1 MDELHDAIQDAQY
14 IGAVTNTQRGPS
26 AAFYNPS
33 TNELTQFVDRQER
46 ALGNDWLSLE
56 NLLDM
61 PLGFYFFRRFCEAE
75 QHGSRKLDFLVE
87 VTKYRTLQTPE
98 QRTIKAKE
106 IWDLFFG
113 NATPGGVSVTT
124 PREGGVSVWSPITRE
139 ARLHQTS
146 PISPATAPSSSPGTD
161 YSSSV
166 VPPLHSPPVGRPS
179 PTRMSLGC
187 LEELNVASMTTNGI
201 VFWRKNESSVTRADV
216 RSLFNN
222 VSTEASPLGVGG
234 EVVQRLTAVF
244 KRKHPLAGESDR
256 RDSMNCVRDGSP
268 TTATSTASTVST
280 SELNDLGIDIR
291 PDNSGSKTRSE
302 KRLSV
307 ESKLSALTLFDELEA
322 CVLCSLEQYHLKD
335 FRSSAFF
342 KRLIA
347 FLFLQKRRVSE
358 DDFTV
363 LRVLGRGGF
372 GMVNGCIKRTSA
384 SLYAMKVMNKKMI
397 KKKHA
402 EKLCLAERKILAMI
416 SSPFVVCLKY
426 SFQTPE
432 ELFLVLDLRTGG
444 DLSFHLNRSRFSE
457 TQVRFWAAQILLGI
471 QHLHEKN
478 IVYRDLKPE
487 NILLDEKGNCS
498 ISDLGLAVEVT
509 PTLTGRCGTR
519 GYWAPEMLLR
529 DENGNRLVYNQT
541 VDWWSY
547 GCLVYELLYGKCPF
561 RTSKAKALHEDKQ
574 QAYDKATLELTPAY
588 DSKYFSPDA
597 AELIQKLLIRDPT
610 KRLGAKGADEIKR
623 MRFFSSIDWAQ
634 MEQMQ
639 ISPPFVPDNEIN
651 AASQADI
658 GSFDISVVKG
668 IKLSEQE
675 QAAYSGWDYV
685 CPETFQ
691 REAVEYLV
699 WEVKNGPCTI
709 GANNNSCCSI
719 L

>member
-14 IGAVTNTQRGPS
+14 IGAVTNSQRGPT

-33 TNELTQFVDRQER
+33 SNELTQFVDRQER
-46 ALGNDWLSLE
+46 ALGNDWLGLE

-75 QHGSRKLDFLVE
+75 QHGSQKLDFLVE
-87 VTKYRTLQTPE
+87 VTKFRTLQTPE
-98 QRTIKAKE
+98 QRSMKARE

-113 NATPGGVSVTT
+113 NATPGLAVHT
-124 PREGGVSVWSPITRE
+124 PTRE
-139 ARLHQTS
+139 NGLTIWTPATRTESRLHQTS
-146 PISPATAPSSSPGTD
+146 PISPATASTSPGSE
-161 YSSSV
+161 YSPSAGGRGTN
-166 VPPLHSPPVGRPS
+166 LHSPPVGRPS

-187 LEELNVASMTTNGI
+187 LDELNVASMTTNGI

-216 RSLFNN
+216 RSIFNS

-234 EVVQRLTAVF
+234 DVVQRISAVF
-244 KRKHPLAGESDR
+244 KRKQADSDR
-256 RDSMNCVRDGSP
+256 GDSMNCVRDSSPTSP
-268 TTATSTASTVST
+268 TTSTVST
-280 SELNDLGIDIR
+280 SELNDLGME
-291 PDNSGSKTRSE
+291 SSVSKLRSD
-302 KRLSV
+302 KRLS
-307 ESKLSALTLFDELEA
+307 SDSRISALTLFDELEA
-322 CVLCSLEQYHLKD
+322 CVLCSLEQYHLKA
-335 FRSSAFF
+335 FRASAFH

-444 DLSFHLNRSRFSE
+444 DLSFHLNRARFSE

-588 DSKYFSPDA
+588 DPKYFSPEA
-597 AELIQKLLIRDPT
+597 AELIQRLLIRDPT
-610 KRLGAKGADEIKR
+610 KRLGAKGAEEIKR

-639 ISPPFVPDNEIN
+639 VPPPFVPDNEIN

-658 GSFDISVVKG
+658 GSFDISIVKG

-699 WEVKNGPCTI
+699 WEVKHGPCTI

>member
-14 IGAVTNTQRGPS
+14 IGAVTNSQRGPN

-33 TNELTQFVDRQER
+33 ANELTQFVDRQER
-46 ALGNDWLSLE
+46 ALGSDWLGLE
-56 NLLDM
+56 NVLDM

-98 QRTIKAKE
+98 QRTIKARE

-113 NATPGGVSVTT
+113 SATPSGDSNTSARESGVT
-124 PREGGVSVWSPITRE
+124 VWSPATRGD
-139 ARLHQTS
+139 ARLHQST
-146 PISPATAPSSSPGTD
+146 PISPATAPSSSPGTE
-161 YSSSV
+161 YSSSIGMPGSAGSSPGNNTHGLV
-166 VPPLHSPPVGRPS
+166 SPPVGRPS

-216 RSLFNN
+216 RGIFSN
-222 VSTEASPLGVGG
+222 VSTEATPLGVGG
-234 EVVQRLTAVF
+234 EVVQRLSAIF
-244 KRKHPLAGESDR
+244 KRKTPQLTSESER
-256 RDSMNCVRDGSP
+256 GDSTNCLRDGSP
-268 TTATSTASTVST
+268 TNAASPTASTVST
-280 SELNDLGIDIR
+280 SELNDLGMESRSD
-291 PDNSGSKTRSE
+291 SSVSKTINPRNE
-302 KRLSV
+302 KRTSLDG
-307 ESKLSALTLFDELEA
+307 KACALTLFDELEA

-335 FRSSAFF
+335 FRSSAFH

-347 FLFLQKRRVSE
+347 FLLLQKRRVSE

-416 SSPFVVCLKY
+416 S
-426 SFQTPE
+426 
-432 ELFLVLDLRTGG
+432 
-444 DLSFHLNRSRFSE
+444 
-457 TQVRFWAAQILLGI
+457 
-471 QHLHEKN
+471 
-478 IVYRDLKPE
+478 
-487 NILLDEKGNCS
+487 
-498 ISDLGLAVEVT
+498 
-509 PTLTGRCGTR
+509 
-519 GYWAPEMLLR
+519 
-529 DENGNRLVYNQT
+529 LVYDQT

-588 DSKYFSPDA
+588 DPKYFSPEA
-597 AELIQKLLIRDPT
+597 AELIQQLLNRDPR
-610 KRLGAKGADEIKR
+610 KRLGAKGAEEIKR
-623 MRFFSSIDWAQ
+623 MQFFSTIDWVQ

-639 ISPPFVPDNEIN
+639 IPPPFVPDNEIN

-699 WEVKNGPCTI
+699 WEVKHGPCTI

>member
-14 IGAVTNTQRGPS
+14 IGAVTNAQRGPS

-33 TNELTQFVDRQER
+33 ANELTQFVDRQER
-46 ALGNDWLSLE
+46 ALGSDWLGLE

-87 VTKYRTLQTPE
+87 VTKYRTLQTAE
-98 QRTIKAKE
+98 QRAVKARE

-113 NATPGGVSVTT
+113 NATPESNPNTTRRESGVT
-124 PREGGVSVWSPITRE
+124 VWSPVTRGE

-146 PISPATAPSSSPGTD
+146 PVSPATARSTSPGTD
-161 YSSSV
+161 YSSTGTN
-166 VPPLHSPPVGRPS
+166 LHSPPVGRPS

-216 RSLFNN
+216 RSLFNT

-244 KRKHPLAGESDR
+244 KRNQSESER
-256 RDSMNCVRDGSP
+256 GDSMNCVRDGSP
-268 TTATSTASTVST
+268 TAGVSTTASTVST
-280 SELNDLGIDIR
+280 SELNDLGMD
-291 PDNSGSKTRSE
+291 TRSE
-302 KRLSV
+302 SSLTKKRSSS
-307 ESKLSALTLFDELEA
+307 ESKISALTLFDELEA
-322 CVLCSLEQYHLKD
+322 CVLCSLENYHMKD
-335 FRSSAFF
+335 FRSSAFH

-444 DLSFHLNRSRFSE
+444 DLSFHLNRARFSE

-471 QHLHEKN
+471 QHLHDKN

-498 ISDLGLAVEVT
+498 LSDLGLAVEVT
-509 PTLTGRCGTR
+509 STLTGRCGTR

-529 DENGNRLVYNQT
+529 DESGNRLVYDQS

-588 DSKYFSPDA
+588 DPKYFSADA
-597 AELIQKLLIRDPT
+597 AELIQQLLIRDPT
-610 KRLGAKGADEIKR
+610 KRLGAKGAEEVKR

-639 ISPPFVPDNEIN
+639 VPPPFVPDNEIN

-658 GSFDISVVKG
+658 GSFDISLVKG

-699 WEVKNGPCTI
+699 WEVKHGPCTI
-709 GANNNSCCSI
+709 GANNNSCCTI

>member
-14 IGAVTNTQRGPS
+14 IGAVTNSQRGPT

-33 TNELTQFVDRQER
+33 SNELTQFVDRQER
-46 ALGNDWLSLE
+46 ALGNDWLGLE

-75 QHGSRKLDFLVE
+75 QHGSQKLDFLVE
-87 VTKYRTLQTPE
+87 VTKFRTLQTPE
-98 QRTIKAKE
+98 QRSMKARE

-113 NATPGGVSVTT
+113 NATPGLAVHT
-124 PREGGVSVWSPITRE
+124 PTRE
-139 ARLHQTS
+139 NGLTIWTPATRAESRLHQTS
-146 PISPATAPSSSPGTD
+146 PISPATASTSPGSE
-161 YSSSV
+161 YSPSAGGRGTN
-166 VPPLHSPPVGRPS
+166 LHSPPVGRPS

-187 LEELNVASMTTNGI
+187 LDELNVASMTTNGI

-216 RSLFNN
+216 RSIFNS

-234 EVVQRLTAVF
+234 DVVQRISAVF
-244 KRKHPLAGESDR
+244 KRKQADSDR
-256 RDSMNCVRDGSP
+256 GDSMNCVRDSSPTSP
-268 TTATSTASTVST
+268 TTSTVST
-280 SELNDLGIDIR
+280 SELNDLGME
-291 PDNSGSKTRSE
+291 SSVSKLRSD
-302 KRLSV
+302 KRLS
-307 ESKLSALTLFDELEA
+307 SDSRISALTLFDELEA
-322 CVLCSLEQYHLKD
+322 CVLCSLEQYHLKA
-335 FRSSAFF
+335 FRASAFH

-444 DLSFHLNRSRFSE
+444 DLSFHLNRARFSE

-588 DSKYFSPDA
+588 DPKYFSSEA
-597 AELIQKLLIRDPT
+597 AELIQRLLIRDPT
-610 KRLGAKGADEIKR
+610 KRLGAKGAEEIKR

-639 ISPPFVPDNEIN
+639 VPPPFVPDNEIN

-658 GSFDISVVKG
+658 GSFDISIVKG

-699 WEVKNGPCTI
+699 WEVKHGPCTI

>member
-14 IGAVTNTQRGPS
+14 IGAVTNSQRGPS

-33 TNELTQFVDRQER
+33 ANELTQFVDRQER
-46 ALGNDWLSLE
+46 ALGSDWLGLE
-56 NLLDM
+56 NVLDM

-98 QRTIKAKE
+98 QRTIKARE

-113 NATPGGVSVTT
+113 SATPSGDSNTSARESGVT
-124 PREGGVSVWSPITRE
+124 VWSPATRGD
-139 ARLHQTS
+139 ARLHQST
-146 PISPATAPSSSPGTD
+146 PISPATAPSSSPGTE
-161 YSSSV
+161 YSSSIGMPGSAGSSPGNNTHGLV
-166 VPPLHSPPVGRPS
+166 SPPVGRPS

-216 RSLFNN
+216 RGIFSN
-222 VSTEASPLGVGG
+222 VSTEANPLGVGG
-234 EVVQRLTAVF
+234 EVVQRLSAIF
-244 KRKHPLAGESDR
+244 KRKTPQLTSESER
-256 RDSMNCVRDGSP
+256 GDSTNCLRDGSP
-268 TTATSTASTVST
+268 TNAASPTASTVST
-280 SELNDLGIDIR
+280 SELNDLGMESRSD
-291 PDNSGSKTRSE
+291 SSVSKTINPRNE
-302 KRLSV
+302 KRTSLDG
-307 ESKLSALTLFDELEA
+307 KACALTLFDELEA

-335 FRSSAFF
+335 FRSSAFH

-347 FLFLQKRRVSE
+347 FLLLQKRRVSE

-416 SSPFVVCLKY
+416 SCPFVVCL
-426 SFQTPE
+426 
-432 ELFLVLDLRTGG
+432 
-444 DLSFHLNRSRFSE
+444 N
-457 TQVRFWAAQILLGI
+457 
-471 QHLHEKN
+471 
-478 IVYRDLKPE
+478 
-487 NILLDEKGNCS
+487 
-498 ISDLGLAVEVT
+498 
-509 PTLTGRCGTR
+509 
-519 GYWAPEMLLR
+519 
-529 DENGNRLVYNQT
+529 
-541 VDWWSY
+541 Y

-588 DSKYFSPDA
+588 DPKYFSPEA
-597 AELIQKLLIRDPT
+597 AELIQQLLNRDPR
-610 KRLGAKGADEIKR
+610 KRLGAKGAEEIKR
-623 MRFFSSIDWAQ
+623 MQFFSTIDWVQ

-639 ISPPFVPDNEIN
+639 IPPPFVPDNEIN

-699 WEVKNGPCTI
+699 WEVKHGPCTI

>member
-14 IGAVTNTQRGPS
+14 IGAVTNSQRGPS

-46 ALGNDWLSLE
+46 ALGSDWLGLE

-61 PLGFYFFRRFCEAE
+61 PLGFYFIRRFCEAE

-98 QRTIKAKE
+98 QRAIKARE

-113 NATPGGVSVTT
+113 SATPGGDSSTT
-124 PREGGVSVWSPITRE
+124 PRGGGVTVWSPAMRGDS
-139 ARLHQTS
+139 RLHQTP
-146 PISPATAPSSSPGTD
+146 PISPATAPSTSPGTE
-161 YSSSV
+161 YSTSAAG
-166 VPPLHSPPVGRPS
+166 PGTATTATGTNLHSPPVGRPS

-216 RSLFNN
+216 RSIFNN
-222 VSTEASPLGVGG
+222 VSTEATPLGVGG
-234 EVVQRLTAVF
+234 DVVQRLSAVF
-244 KRKHPLAGESDR
+244 KRRQPQPAAGESDR
-256 RDSMNCVRDGSP
+256 GDSMNCVRDGSP
-268 TTATSTASTVST
+268 TTAASSTATCSTVST
-280 SELNDLGIDIR
+280 SELNDLGMETR
-291 PDNSGSKTRSE
+291 AESLGSKPRSE
-302 KRLSV
+302 KRLSLD
-307 ESKLSALTLFDELEA
+307 SKICALTLFDELEA

-335 FRSSAFF
+335 FRSSAFH

-358 DDFTV
+358 EDFTV

-372 GMVNGCIKRTSA
+372 GMVNGCIKR
-384 SLYAMKVMNKKMI
+384 
-397 KKKHA
+397 
-402 EKLCLAERKILAMI
+402 
-416 SSPFVVCLKY
+416 
-426 SFQTPE
+426 
-432 ELFLVLDLRTGG
+432 
-444 DLSFHLNRSRFSE
+444 
-457 TQVRFWAAQILLGI
+457 
-471 QHLHEKN
+471 
-478 IVYRDLKPE
+478 
-487 NILLDEKGNCS
+487 
-498 ISDLGLAVEVT
+498 
-509 PTLTGRCGTR
+509 RCGTR

-529 DENGNRLVYNQT
+529 DESGNRLVYNHT

-588 DSKYFSPDA
+588 DPKYFSADA
-597 AELIQKLLIRDPT
+597 AELIQHLLIRDPT
-610 KRLGAKGADEIKR
+610 KRLGAKGAEEVKR

-639 ISPPFVPDNEIN
+639 VSPPFVPDNEIN

-699 WEVKNGPCTI
+699 WEVKHGPCTI

>member
-14 IGAVTNTQRGPS
+14 IGAVTNSQRGPT

-33 TNELTQFVDRQER
+33 SNELTQFVDRQER
-46 ALGNDWLSLE
+46 ALGNDWLGLE

-75 QHGSRKLDFLVE
+75 QHGSQKLDFLVE
-87 VTKYRTLQTPE
+87 VTKFRTLQTPE
-98 QRTIKAKE
+98 QRSMKARE

-113 NATPGGVSVTT
+113 NATPGLAVHT
-124 PREGGVSVWSPITRE
+124 PTRE
-139 ARLHQTS
+139 NGLTIWTPATRTESRLHQTS
-146 PISPATAPSSSPGTD
+146 PISPATASTSPGSE
-161 YSSSV
+161 YSPSAGGRGTN
-166 VPPLHSPPVGRPS
+166 LHSPPVGRPS

-187 LEELNVASMTTNGI
+187 LDELNVASMTTNGI

-216 RSLFNN
+216 RSIFNS

-234 EVVQRLTAVF
+234 DVVQRISAVF
-244 KRKHPLAGESDR
+244 KRKQADSDR
-256 RDSMNCVRDGSP
+256 GDSMNCVRDSSPTSP
-268 TTATSTASTVST
+268 TTSTVST
-280 SELNDLGIDIR
+280 SELNDLGME
-291 PDNSGSKTRSE
+291 SSVSKLRSD
-302 KRLSV
+302 KRLS
-307 ESKLSALTLFDELEA
+307 SDSRISALTLFDELEA
-322 CVLCSLEQYHLKD
+322 CVLCSLEQYHLKA
-335 FRSSAFF
+335 FRASAFH

-444 DLSFHLNRSRFSE
+444 DLSFHLNRARFSE

-588 DSKYFSPDA
+588 DPKYFSPEA
-597 AELIQKLLIRDPT
+597 AELIQHLLIRDPT
-610 KRLGAKGADEIKR
+610 KRLGAKGAEEIKR

-639 ISPPFVPDNEIN
+639 VPPPFVPDNEIN

-658 GSFDISVVKG
+658 GSFDISIVKG

-699 WEVKNGPCTI
+699 WEVKHGPCTI

>member
-14 IGAVTNTQRGPS
+14 IGAVTNSQRGPT

-33 TNELTQFVDRQER
+33 SNELTQFVDRQER
-46 ALGNDWLSLE
+46 ALGNDWLGLE

-75 QHGSRKLDFLVE
+75 QHGSQKLDFLVE
-87 VTKYRTLQTPE
+87 VTKFRTLQTPE
-98 QRTIKAKE
+98 QRSMKARE

-113 NATPGGVSVTT
+113 NATPGLAVHT
-124 PREGGVSVWSPITRE
+124 PTRE
-139 ARLHQTS
+139 NGLTIWTPSTRAESRLHQTS
-146 PISPATAPSSSPGTD
+146 PISPATASTSPGSE
-161 YSSSV
+161 YSPSAGGRGTN
-166 VPPLHSPPVGRPS
+166 LHSPPVGRPS

-187 LEELNVASMTTNGI
+187 LDELNVASMTTNGI

-216 RSLFNN
+216 RSIFNS

-234 EVVQRLTAVF
+234 DVVQRISAVF
-244 KRKHPLAGESDR
+244 KRKQADSDR
-256 RDSMNCVRDGSP
+256 GDSMNCVRDSSPTSP
-268 TTATSTASTVST
+268 TTSTVST
-280 SELNDLGIDIR
+280 SELNDLGME
-291 PDNSGSKTRSE
+291 SSVSKLRSD
-302 KRLSV
+302 KRLS
-307 ESKLSALTLFDELEA
+307 SDSRISALTLFDELEA
-322 CVLCSLEQYHLKD
+322 CVLCSLEQYHLKA
-335 FRSSAFF
+335 FRASAFH

-402 EKLCLAERKILAMI
+402 EKLCLAERKVLAMI

-444 DLSFHLNRSRFSE
+444 DLSFHLNRARFSE

-588 DSKYFSPDA
+588 DPKYFSPEA
-597 AELIQKLLIRDPT
+597 AELIQRLLIRDPT
-610 KRLGAKGADEIKR
+610 KRLGAKGAEEIKR

-639 ISPPFVPDNEIN
+639 VPPPFVPDNEIN

-658 GSFDISVVKG
+658 GSFDISIVKG

-699 WEVKNGPCTI
+699 WEVKHGPCTI

>member
-14 IGAVTNTQRGPS
+14 IGAVTNSQRGPS

-33 TNELTQFVDRQER
+33 ANELTQFVDRQER
-46 ALGNDWLSLE
+46 ALGSDWLGLE

-98 QRTIKAKE
+98 QRAGKARE

-113 NATPGGVSVTT
+113 SATPGDTNATTRESGVT
-124 PREGGVSVWSPITRE
+124 VWSPVMRGE
-139 ARLHQTS
+139 ARLHQS
-146 PISPATAPSSSPGTD
+146 PISPMTATSTSEYSTSIAMPGGSTATGTGMN
-161 YSSSV
+161 
-166 VPPLHSPPVGRPS
+166 LHSPPVGRPS

-187 LEELNVASMTTNGI
+187 LDELNVASMTTNGI
-201 VFWRKNESSVTRADV
+201 VFWRKNESSVSRADV
-216 RSLFNN
+216 RS
-222 VSTEASPLGVGG
+222 VYSSASTEASPVGVGG
-234 EVVQRLTAVF
+234 DVVLRLSTVF
-244 KRKHPLAGESDR
+244 KRKQFPVGTESER
-256 RDSMNCVRDGSP
+256 GDSMNCVRDGSP
-268 TTATSTASTVST
+268 TMAASPTASTVST
-280 SELNDLGIDIR
+280 SELNDLGMENR
-291 PDNSGSKTRSE
+291 PESASSRASNQRIE
-302 KRLSV
+302 KRSSL
-307 ESKLSALTLFDELEA
+307 ESKISSLPLFDELEA
-322 CVLCSLEQYHLKD
+322 CVLCSLEQFHMKD
-335 FRSSAFF
+335 FRSSAFY

-347 FLFLQKRRVSE
+347 FLFLQKRRVNE
-358 DDFTV
+358 EDFTV

-372 GMVNGCIKRTSA
+372 
-384 SLYAMKVMNKKMI
+384 
-397 KKKHA
+397 
-402 EKLCLAERKILAMI
+402 
-416 SSPFVVCLKY
+416 
-426 SFQTPE
+426 
-432 ELFLVLDLRTGG
+432 
-444 DLSFHLNRSRFSE
+444 
-457 TQVRFWAAQILLGI
+457 
-471 QHLHEKN
+471 
-478 IVYRDLKPE
+478 
-487 NILLDEKGNCS
+487 
-498 ISDLGLAVEVT
+498 
-509 PTLTGRCGTR
+509 
-519 GYWAPEMLLR
+519 
-529 DENGNRLVYNQT
+529 
-541 VDWWSY
+541 DWWSY

-597 AELIQKLLIRDPT
+597 AELIQQLLIRDPT
-610 KRLGAKGADEIKR
+610 KRLGAKGAEEVKR
-623 MRFFSSIDWAQ
+623 MRFFSSIDWAA

-699 WEVKNGPCTI
+699 WEVKHGPCTI

>member
-14 IGAVTNTQRGPS
+14 IGAVTNSQRGPT

-33 TNELTQFVDRQER
+33 SNELTQFVDRQER
-46 ALGNDWLSLE
+46 ALGNDWLGLE

-75 QHGSRKLDFLVE
+75 QHGSQKLDFLVE
-87 VTKYRTLQTPE
+87 VTKFRTLQTPE
-98 QRTIKAKE
+98 QRSMKARE

-113 NATPGGVSVTT
+113 NATPGLAVHT
-124 PREGGVSVWSPITRE
+124 PTRE
-139 ARLHQTS
+139 NGLTIWTPSTRAESRLHQTS
-146 PISPATAPSSSPGTD
+146 PISPATASTSPGSE
-161 YSSSV
+161 YSPSAGGRGTN
-166 VPPLHSPPVGRPS
+166 LHSPPVGRPS

-187 LEELNVASMTTNGI
+187 LDELNVASMTTNGI

-216 RSLFNN
+216 RSIFNS

-234 EVVQRLTAVF
+234 DVVQRISAVF
-244 KRKHPLAGESDR
+244 KRKQADSDR
-256 RDSMNCVRDGSP
+256 GDSMNCVRDSSPTSP
-268 TTATSTASTVST
+268 TTSTVST
-280 SELNDLGIDIR
+280 SELNDLGME
-291 PDNSGSKTRSE
+291 SSVSKLRSD
-302 KRLSV
+302 KRLS
-307 ESKLSALTLFDELEA
+307 SDSRISALTLFDELEA
-322 CVLCSLEQYHLKD
+322 CVLCSLEQYHLKA
-335 FRSSAFF
+335 FRASAFH

-444 DLSFHLNRSRFSE
+444 DLSFHLNRARFSE

-588 DSKYFSPDA
+588 DPKYFSPEA
-597 AELIQKLLIRDPT
+597 AELIQHLLIRDPT
-610 KRLGAKGADEIKR
+610 KRLGAKGAEEIKR

-639 ISPPFVPDNEIN
+639 VPPPFVPDNEIN

-658 GSFDISVVKG
+658 GSFDISIVKG

-699 WEVKNGPCTI
+699 WEVKHGPCTI

>member
-14 IGAVTNTQRGPS
+14 IGAVTNSQRGPS

-33 TNELTQFVDRQER
+33 ANELTQFVDRQER
-46 ALGNDWLSLE
+46 ALGSDWLGLE

-98 QRTIKAKE
+98 QRAGKARE

-113 NATPGGVSVTT
+113 SATPGDTNATTRESGVT
-124 PREGGVSVWSPITRE
+124 VWSPVMRGE
-139 ARLHQTS
+139 ARLHQS
-146 PISPATAPSSSPGTD
+146 PISPMTATSTSEYSTSIAMPGGSTATGTGLN
-161 YSSSV
+161 
-166 VPPLHSPPVGRPS
+166 LHSPPVGRPS

-187 LEELNVASMTTNGI
+187 LDELNVASMTTNGI
-201 VFWRKNESSVTRADV
+201 VFWRKNESSVSRADV
-216 RSLFNN
+216 RS
-222 VSTEASPLGVGG
+222 VYSSASTEASPVGVGG
-234 EVVQRLTAVF
+234 DVVLRLSTVF
-244 KRKHPLAGESDR
+244 KRKQFPVGTESER
-256 RDSMNCVRDGSP
+256 GDSMNCVRDGSP
-268 TTATSTASTVST
+268 TMAASPTASTVST
-280 SELNDLGIDIR
+280 SELNDLGMENR
-291 PDNSGSKTRSE
+291 PESASSRASNQRIE
-302 KRLSV
+302 KRSSL
-307 ESKLSALTLFDELEA
+307 ESKISSLPLFDELEA
-322 CVLCSLEQYHLKD
+322 CVLCSLEQFHMKD
-335 FRSSAFF
+335 FRSSAFY

-347 FLFLQKRRVSE
+347 FLFLQKRRVNE
-358 DDFTV
+358 EDFTV

-426 SFQTPE
+426 SFQTTE

-444 DLSFHLNRSRFSE
+444 DLSFHLNRARFSE

-509 PTLTGRCGTR
+509 PTLTGRC
-519 GYWAPEMLLR
+519 
-529 DENGNRLVYNQT
+529 
-541 VDWWSY
+541 DWWSY

-597 AELIQKLLIRDPT
+597 AELIQQLLIRDPT
-610 KRLGAKGADEIKR
+610 KRLGAKGAEEVKR
-623 MRFFSSIDWAQ
+623 MRFFSSIDWAA

-699 WEVKNGPCTI
+699 WEVKHGPCTI

>member
-14 IGAVTNTQRGPS
+14 IGAVTNSQRGPS

-33 TNELTQFVDRQER
+33 ANELTQFVDRQER
-46 ALGNDWLSLE
+46 ALGSDWLGLE

-98 QRTIKAKE
+98 QRAVKTRE

-113 NATPGGVSVTT
+113 SATPGGDSTATTRESGVT
-124 PREGGVSVWSPITRE
+124 VWSPAMRAE
-139 ARLHQTS
+139 ARLHQAS
-146 PISPATAPSSSPGTD
+146 PLSPATATSSSPGAEYTTMAVPG
-161 YSSSV
+161 SV
-166 VPPLHSPPVGRPS
+166 TTSMSTTQLAHAHSPPVGRPS

-187 LEELNVASMTTNGI
+187 LEDLNVASMTTNGI

-216 RSLFNN
+216 RSIFNN
-222 VSTEASPLGVGG
+222 VSTEADPLGVGG
-234 EVVQRLTAVF
+234 DVVRRLSAVL
-244 KRKHPLAGESDR
+244 KRKQTPDSDR
-256 RDSMNCVRDGSP
+256 GDSINCVRDGSP
-268 TTATSTASTVST
+268 TGVASPTASTVST
-280 SELNDLGIDIR
+280 SDLNDLGMESR
-291 PDNSGSKTRSE
+291 PDSACSKASNQKSD
-302 KRLSV
+302 KRVST
-307 ESKLSALTLFDELEA
+307 ESRTSALTLFDELEA

-335 FRSSAFF
+335 FRASAFH

-416 SSPFVVCLKY
+416 SCPFVVCLKY

-444 DLSFHLNRSRFSE
+444 DLSFHLNRARFSE

-487 NILLDEKGNCS
+487 NILLDDKGNCS

-529 DENGNRLVYNQT
+529 DESGNRLVYNQT

-588 DSKYFSPDA
+588 DAKYFSPEA
-597 AELIQKLLIRDPT
+597 AELIQRKFCALWLPFR
-610 KRLGAKGADEIKR
+610 RLRECSQPL
-623 MRFFSSIDWAQ
+623 FPCCAQ
-634 MEQMQ
+634 
-639 ISPPFVPDNEIN
+639 
-651 AASQADI
+651 
-658 GSFDISVVKG
+658 
-668 IKLSEQE
+668 
-675 QAAYSGWDYV
+675 
-685 CPETFQ
+685 
-691 REAVEYLV
+691 
-699 WEVKNGPCTI
+699 
-709 GANNNSCCSI
+709 SC
-719 L
+719 

>member
-33 TNELTQFVDRQER
+33 SNELTQFVDRQER
-46 ALGNDWLSLE
+46 ALGNDWLGLE

-75 QHGSRKLDFLVE
+75 QHGSQKLDFLVE
-87 VTKYRTLQTPE
+87 VTKLRTLQTPE
-98 QRTIKAKE
+98 QRSMKARE

-113 NATPGGVSVTT
+113 NAAPGATVSTPT
-124 PREGGVSVWSPITRE
+124 REGGVTVWSPGIRVE
-139 ARLHQTS
+139 SRLHQTS
-146 PISPATAPSSSPGTD
+146 PISPVTASTSPGTE
-161 YSSSV
+161 YSPSAGRGTN
-166 VPPLHSPPVGRPS
+166 LHSPPVGRPS

-216 RSLFNN
+216 RSIFTT
-222 VSTEASPLGVGG
+222 VSTEANPLGVGG
-234 EVVQRLTAVF
+234 EVVQRISAVF
-244 KRKHPLAGESDR
+244 KRKQADSDR
-256 RDSMNCVRDGSP
+256 GDSMNCVRDSSPTSP
-268 TTATSTASTVST
+268 TTSTVST
-280 SELNDLGIDIR
+280 SEINDLGME
-291 PDNSGSKTRSE
+291 SSVSKPRND
-302 KRLSV
+302 KRLSS
-307 ESKLSALTLFDELEA
+307 ESKISTLTLFDELEA
-322 CVLCSLEQYHLKD
+322 CVLCSLEQYHLKG
-335 FRSSAFF
+335 FRSSAFH
-342 KRLIA
+342 KRLVA
-347 FLFLQKRRVSE
+347 FLFLQKRRVDE

-426 SFQTPE
+426 SFQTLD

-444 DLSFHLNRSRFSE
+444 DLSFHLNRARFSE

-588 DSKYFSPDA
+588 DPKYFSPEA
-597 AELIQKLLIRDPT
+597 AELIQHLLIRDPT
-610 KRLGAKGADEIKR
+610 KRLGAKGAEEVKR

-639 ISPPFVPDNEIN
+639 IPPPFVPDNEIN

-658 GSFDISVVKG
+658 GSFDISIVKG
-668 IKLSEQE
+668 IKVSEQE

-691 REAVEYLV
+691 REAVEYLE
-699 WEVKNGPCTI
+699 WEVKHGPCTI
-709 GANNNSCCSI
+709 GVNNNSCCSI